1 MDVLNDN
8 NRINDQVIDGRE
20 IPETSVLG
28 ANRSTYIRFES
39 EYSDEFGLNETPDFT
54 PDVNNTA
61 SSLPRY
67 QPELVG
73 IQRHERPKPPI
84 FVTLECCGINISSK
98 TASLFAISINILFH
112 MWFLIKHV
120 KSGGA
125 VYNNWPIKIEFC
137 IEWTSVLIAVLG
149 LMFSRSNL
157 LLQYIFVVMFEVIE
171 ELVMLIIQFNAFGE
185 ELKLVNSEVTVGD
198 YVWVSLRFA
207 LMVTLAV
214 LELYALIRHWRYL
227 KSAYPLR
234 QSLFSEIRNKYSRFG

>member
-1 MDVLNDN
+1 MDVLDEN
-8 NRINDQVIDGRE
+8 NNNNDQVMGSRE

-28 ANRSTYIRFES
+28 GNRSTYIRFES
-39 EYSDEFGLNETPDFT
+39 EYSDEFGLNEAPDFT

-98 TASLFAISINILFH
+98 TASLLAIAINILFH
-112 MWFLIKHV
+112 TWYLFNHV

-125 VYNNWPIKIEFC
+125 VYNTWPIKIEFC

-149 LMFSRSNL
+149 IMFSRSNL

-171 ELVMLIIQFNAFGE
+171 ELVMLIIQFNDFGE
-185 ELKLVNSEVTVGD
+185 KIKIVESAVSVGD
-198 YVWVSLRFA
+198 YVWVSLRFS
-207 LMVTLAV
+207 LLVTLAV

-227 KSAYPLR
+227 QSAYPLR
-234 QSLFSEIRNKYSRFG
+234 QSLFSEIRNKYARFG